1 MTPIE
6 FVAPYY
12 YNVTYFFTFLIVT
25 WFTILYYV
33 GSSSQKVLRAE
44 GGSLTQTLAFVCT
57 FFFIFYL
64 GLRPV
69 ARDFGDMPLYAYSY
83 EIIAEDIMGANYET
97 IGFHSEWF
105 WRNIIVFCIHMGF
118 NVNEYFFLIELGYIG
133 GMFICSMMLMRKN
146 LWLSM
151 LFFFTAFSTYTY
163 GTNGIRNGLACSII
177 LVAMC
182 LLIEKNTIKR
192 LLSFLLMFLALGI
205 HRSTILPSAAAIATV
220 FIVKDTKWAFR
231 FWLISFALSLVL
243 GNAVTEL
250 FAALGF
256 DDRFEQ
262 YYEGQYREGNSERF
276 SSVGFRWDFWL
287 YSAAP
292 VAMIWYV
299 TRYRRFTDIAY
310 TMFAN
315 TYLLCNAFW
324 VIVIRASFSNRFA
337 YLSWFLYPVVIAYP
351 LLRMNL
357 WKEQDRKTAIILFLY
372 SAFLFFMYFIYYFGT
387 TGFKGFDL
395 YWWKKA

>member
-12 YNVTYFFTFLIVT
+12 YNVTYYFTFLILT
-25 WFTILYYV
+25 WLTILYYV
-33 GSSSQKVLRAE
+33 GSGGQKVLRSE

-57 FFFIFYL
+57 VFFIFYL

-69 ARDFGDMPLYAYSY
+69 ARDFGDMPLYAYNY
-83 EIIAEDIMGANYET
+83 EIMAEDIMGVNYEAM
-97 IGFHSEWF
+97 GFHSEWF
-105 WRNIIVFCIHMGF
+105 WRNIGIFCAHMGF
-118 NVNEYFFLIELGYIG
+118 NVNEYFFLIEMGYLG

-151 LFFFTAFSTYTY
+151 LFFFTGFSTYSY
-163 GTNGIRNGLACSII
+163 GTNGIRNGLACSIV

-205 HRSTILPSAAAIATV
+205 HRSTMLPSAAAIATV
-220 FIVKDTKWAFR
+220 YVVKDTKWAFR
-231 FWLISFALSLVL
+231 FWLISIALSLTVGPL
-243 GNAVTEL
+243 VEQV
-250 FAALGF
+250 FVALGF
-256 DDRFEQ
+256 DERMTT
-262 YYEGQYREGNSERF
+262 YGQYDTERQAEIF
-276 SSVGFRWDFWL
+276 SHTGFRWDFL
-287 YSAAP
+287 IYSSGP

-299 TRYRRFTDIAY
+299 TRYRRFTDIGY

-324 VIVIRASFSNRFA
+324 IIVIRADFSNRFA
-337 YLSWFLYPVVIAYP
+337 YLSWFIYSVVLTYP

-357 WKEQDRKTAIILFLY
+357 WKDQDRKTAIILFLY

-395 YWWKKA
+395 YWWRKA